1 MHEVQTSAAEQNWQ
15 GVRQSWHWLFASR
28 YLPSGHV
35 VMQVKLK
42 RTFPVMQLEQFVIEL
57 WQVAQG
63 DRQAV
68 QILDKD
74 M

>member
-1 MHEVQTSAAEQNWQ
+1 
-15 GVRQSWHWLFASR
+15 
-28 YLPSGHV
+28 
-35 VMQVKLK
+35 MQVKLK